1 MIFPFNKSKVLNLL
15 LENSKE
21 LLIDK
26 YRKRSDQLAVLD
38 RRIRELNID
47 RKNIFFTFLPNLK
60 DHSIDEIRVHQFLK
74 KNYPNNYFDSY
85 TTLINYKDSSKLIY
99 SDSPKY
105 TSLAHRIIK
114 NRIYSYFRH
123 LEL

>member
-1 MIFPFNKSKVLNLL
+1 MTFPFNKSKVLNLL

-74 KNYPNNYFDSY
+74 KNYPNNYIDSY

-105 TSLAHRIIK
+105 TPLAHRII
-114 NRIYSYFRH
+114 
-123 LEL
+123 